1 MSELVSRRELARRLD
16 VTPQAIKKAI
26 DNGRISGSA
35 VVGSQLDAD
44 LAARQFKR
52 NKDISKVRKTKPK
65 NKQIS
70 KTKTGIVKVTP
81 PSDKIIPESEIPG
94 FDEDN
99 NSSFKPE
106 KLKVNINSDEDEL
119 SAEFMFHKTRKE
131 KESADKLALANDER
145 RGKLVEVE
153 KVSNAFFET
162 VRGAR
167 NHWLDFSS
175 KYAADLSSELGV
187 DKLDI
192 QNALDKYISKHCEEM
207 GEMRIEV

>member
-35 VVGSQLDAD
+35 IVGSQLDA
-44 LAARQFKR
+44 AIATKQFKK
-52 NKDISKVRKTKPK
+52 NKDISKVRR
-65 NKQIS
+65 S
-70 KTKTGIVKVTP
+70 KTKVKNNKPKEELVKVTP
-81 PSDKIIPESEIPG
+81 PDVGIIPSSDIPG
-94 FDEDN
+94 FEEDD
-99 NSSFKPE
+99 NSSFRPE
-106 KLKVNINSDEDEL
+106 KLKVNVHSSEEKL
-119 SAEFMFHKTRKE
+119 EAEFMFHKTRKE
-131 KESADKLALANDER
+131 KEAADKLAIDNELK

-153 KVSNAFFET
+153 KVSNAFFES

-187 DKLDI
+187 DKLDV

-207 GEMRIEV
+207 GDMRIEV

>member
-44 LAARQFKR
+44 LATKQFKK
-52 NKDISKVRKTKPK
+52 NKDISKVRK
-65 NKQIS
+65 I
-70 KTKTGIVKVTP
+70 KTKTSIVKVTP
-81 PSDKIIPESEIPG
+81 PSDKIVPESEIPG